1 MTVCSTSVHFAT
13 RARNSGHGR
22 HADFP
27 RTWHVAHTLTHRR
40 LRANP
45 APEWDE
51 TGDSLYQ
58 FATVIGIHIS
68 TIKID
73 IADNHARAVKT
84 VGNHT
89 RKLRP

>member
-13 RARNSGHGR
+13 RARNSGHRR

-51 TGDSLYQ
+51 TGNSLYQ
-58 FATVIGIHIS
+58 FATVIGIDVS
-68 TIKID
+68 KIKID
-73 IADNHARAVKT
+73 IADYCGQSCK
-84 VGNHT
+84 GSEDCW
-89 RKLRP
+89 